1 MNCYQECS
9 FIKRYKQQIHNDSC
23 KLCFY
28 NQKQHD
34 AKKCNSQNISQC
46 ACKWQPVS
54 SALVK
59 MNITISKEYLEEVLG
74 EELLN
79 QFLTVFSINAAIQKY
94 LIPWVATITV
104 VINSMVCIMCLGIY
118 IKTKGKNHRPAF
130 VFIFFLNFV
139 DVLLGMYVKKT
150 LK

>member
-1 MNCYQECS
+1 MTLANYA
-9 FIKRYKQQIHNDSC
+9 FTIKSNMTPRNVIPKIFLSVHVNG
-23 KLCFY
+23 
-28 NQKQHD
+28 NQLVQH
-34 AKKCNSQNISQC
+34 
-46 ACKWQPVS
+46 WQ
-54 SALVK
+54 LVK
-59 MNITISKEYLEEVLG
+59 MNITISKEYLENVLG

-79 QFLTVFSINAAIQKY
+79 KFLTVFSINTAIQKY
-94 LIPWVATITV
+94 LIPWMATITV

-139 DVLLGMYVKKT
+139 DVLLGMYVKKN